1 MKTTFS
7 EYIKYKF
14 HNTLSRG
21 TPALLSW
28 LGIIT
33 IGFIALASIF
43 VKVTVEGKKLSLINI
58 IWISLTR
65 VLDPGVIGGDTG
77 SWPYLVVMLFI
88 TMVGVFIFSTLIGI
102 VTTSINNS
110 IQSLRKGRSKI
121 FEKNHTLI
129 LGWSEKVIA
138 IVTEL
143 VIAFNQYQSEH
154 SIVILGDED
163 KVKMED
169 KIRDKVGVTGNTTVI
184 CRSGISSEI
193 GDLNL
198 TNLNKAKSVIIVPP
212 DEPYADIGV
221 IKTVLALLNYP
232 DTKKEHNMVSVANYS
247 EDYTLLKRIAGDQI
261 NVILSNEV
269 VAKIISQTCRQPG
282 LSLVYSE
289 ILSFNGKSH
298 YKDITGPWYE
308 EASGDEIYFSNQ
320 SEIIGKRYDKAQ
332 LSYNSS
338 SVIGIFNSEK
348 GVILNPHSDYLLK
361 EGDQVIVIA
370 QDADKIDYLLNDDS
384 IIDENLIVNKKS
396 YLEPEKILIINSN
409 RLISLII
416 TKLDKY
422 VIDGSSIDLFN
433 HNNEQL
439 EKEKMNINNLE
450 NASINFM
457 SGDPTVYNELE
468 KINLMQYDHIVVLS
482 DFINHGAMNADARNL
497 ITLLHA
503 RDILRKSDRKIT
515 IVSQMMDERNR
526 AVADQARADDFII
539 SEKLIS
545 QYMAQISENK
555 FLFPLF
561 NELFTNEGGEIYFNN
576 IKDYVKTGVKT
587 NFYTLVK
594 AASLR
599 NESAIGYR
607 KSALHYD
614 AGENYGVK
622 MNPDKDE
629 EILIDSD
636 DQLIIIAS
644 ASR

>member
-121 FEKNHTLI
+121 FEENHTLI
-129 LGWSEKVIA
+129 LGWGEKVIA

-143 VIAFNQYQSEH
+143 VIAFNQYQSEY

-198 TNLNKAKSVIIVPP
+198 TNLNKAKSIIIVPP

-409 RLISLII
+409 RLTSLII

-545 QYMAQISENK
+545 QYMAQISENQ

-561 NELFTNEGGEIYFNN
+561 NELFTNEGEEIYFNN
-576 IKDYVKTGVKT
+576 IKDYVKIGVKT

>member
-121 FEKNHTLI
+121 FEENHTLI
-129 LGWSEKVIA
+129 LGWGEKVIA

-143 VIAFNQYQSEH
+143 VIAFNQYQSEY

-545 QYMAQISENK
+545 QYMAQISENQ

>member
-121 FEKNHTLI
+121 FEENHTLI
-129 LGWSEKVIA
+129 LGWGEKVIA

-143 VIAFNQYQSEH
+143 VIAFNQYQSEY

-338 SVIGIFNSEK
+338 SGIGIFNSEK

-545 QYMAQISENK
+545 QYMAQISENQ

-561 NELFTNEGGEIYFNN
+561 NELFTNEGAEIYFNN
-576 IKDYVKTGVKT
+576 IKDYVKIGVKT

>member
-1 MKTTFS
+1 
-7 EYIKYKF
+7 
-14 HNTLSRG
+14 
-21 TPALLSW
+21 
-28 LGIIT
+28 
-33 IGFIALASIF
+33 
-43 VKVTVEGKKLSLINI
+43 
-58 IWISLTR
+58 
-65 VLDPGVIGGDTG
+65 
-77 SWPYLVVMLFI
+77 
-88 TMVGVFIFSTLIGI
+88 
-102 VTTSINNS
+102 
-110 IQSLRKGRSKI
+110 
-121 FEKNHTLI
+121 
-129 LGWSEKVIA
+129 
-138 IVTEL
+138 
-143 VIAFNQYQSEH
+143 
-154 SIVILGDED
+154 
-163 KVKMED
+163 
-169 KIRDKVGVTGNTTVI
+169 
-184 CRSGISSEI
+184 
-193 GDLNL
+193 
-198 TNLNKAKSVIIVPP
+198 
-212 DEPYADIGV
+212 
-221 IKTVLALLNYP
+221 
-232 DTKKEHNMVSVANYS
+232 MVSVANYS

-320 SEIIGKRYDKAQ
+320 SEIIGKRYDKVQ

-409 RLISLII
+409 RLTSLII

-545 QYMAQISENK
+545 QYLAQISENQ

-561 NELFTNEGGEIYFNN
+561 NELFTNEGAEIYFNN
-576 IKDYVKTGVKT
+576 IKDYVKIGVKT

-614 AGENYGVK
+614 AGANYGVK

>member
-121 FEKNHTLI
+121 FEENHTLI
-129 LGWSEKVIA
+129 LGWGEKVIA

-143 VIAFNQYQSEH
+143 VIAFNQYQSEY